1 MNVNLIA
8 DQPTR
13 TPLAGIGLNR
23 LLPYGGR
30 PLSLEQ
36 HVALHG
42 PLEYREHHRG
52 SPRGL
57 IDEVRASGLTGR
69 GGAAFPT
76 YRKLEAVLHAPGR
89 AVVIANGAEGEP
101 ASYKD
106 KTLLHAD
113 PHLVLDGLQ
122 LAAEAVGARE
132 AYVYVHR
139 DPRLLRRLEEA
150 ITARRHAD
158 VDRVP
163 ITLVAAPPRFIA
175 GQETAVVHRIEG
187 GPALPRYAPV
197 RVTECGLDGA
207 PTLVQNVET
216 LAHIALIGRLG
227 AAWFRTVGTAD
238 EPGTMLATVHSA
250 EEQEPARVVE
260 TAPGALLY
268 HLLNLDSTPTRA
280 ILVGGYHG
288 CWLPAERAAQLPL
301 SNAALRTEGASL
313 GAGVIAALPVD
324 RCGLRETA
332 RVIAY
337 LAAESAGQCG
347 PCLNGLPRIAHAFAV
362 LAGPGAHPAEWFA
375 VQRWA
380 GLVERRGACHHPDGS
395 MRLVRSAL
403 TVFEDELRRHER
415 GSCVATTNRPFL
427 PLPVPSNAPQ
437 TEEDWT

>member
-1 MNVNLIA
+1 MNVIA
-8 DQPTR
+8 DQTTQ
-13 TPLAGIGLNR
+13 TPMRGIGLNR

-42 PLEYREHHRG
+42 RLEYREQHRG
-52 SPRGL
+52 SKPGL
-57 IDEVRASGLTGR
+57 IEDARAAGLTGR

-76 YRKLEAVLHAPGR
+76 YRKLEAVLRAPGR

-106 KTLLHAD
+106 RMLLHSD

-122 LAAEAVGARE
+122 LVAEAVGARE
-132 AYVYVHR
+132 AYMYVHR
-139 DPRLLRRLEEA
+139 DQRLLRRLEEA

-163 ITLVAAPPRFIA
+163 VTLVAAPPRFIA

-216 LAHIALIGRLG
+216 LAHLALIGRHG

-238 EPGTMLATVHSA
+238 EPGTMLATVHGA
-250 EEQEPARVVE
+250 EEPARVVE
-260 TAPGALLY
+260 TAPGATLY
-268 HLLNLDSTPTRA
+268 HLLNLDSVPARA
-280 ILVGGYHG
+280 VLVGGYHG
-288 CWLPAERAAQLPL
+288 CWLPTERAIRLPL
-301 SNAALRTEGASL
+301 SNAALRAEGASL

-332 RVIAY
+332 RIVAY

-347 PCLNGLPRIAHAFAV
+347 PCLNGLPRIAHALAV
-362 LAGPGAHPAEWFA
+362 MAGPGSHRAEWEA

-403 TVFEDELRRHER
+403 TVFEDEVRRHER
-415 GSCVATTNRPFL
+415 GKCVATTDQPFL
-427 PLPVPSNAPQ
+427 PLPTPSNAPQ
-437 TEEDWT
+437 TEGDWN